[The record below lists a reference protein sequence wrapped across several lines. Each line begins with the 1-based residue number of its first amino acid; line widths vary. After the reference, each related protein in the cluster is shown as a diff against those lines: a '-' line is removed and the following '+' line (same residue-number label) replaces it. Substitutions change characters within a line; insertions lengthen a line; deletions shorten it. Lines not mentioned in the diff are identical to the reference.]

1 MRSHITPHQQKEATA
16 QLVVARAARSS
27 KETKK

>member
-1 MRSHITPHQQKEATA
+1 MRWHITLHQQKEATA

-27 KETKK
+27 KET